1 MACWPQAVP
10 VKQSD
15 VLLVVL
21 LLAVLLWFL
30 PRKLLHT
37 WRRTHPVPLDAA
49 SETGS
54 PVFKEA

>member
-1 MACWPQAVP
+1 M
-10 VKQSD
+10 KQSD

-37 WRRTHPVPLDAA
+37 WRRAHPAPLDAA

>member
-1 MACWPQAVP
+1 M
-10 VKQSD
+10 KQSD

-21 LLAVLLWFL
+21 LVAVLLWFL